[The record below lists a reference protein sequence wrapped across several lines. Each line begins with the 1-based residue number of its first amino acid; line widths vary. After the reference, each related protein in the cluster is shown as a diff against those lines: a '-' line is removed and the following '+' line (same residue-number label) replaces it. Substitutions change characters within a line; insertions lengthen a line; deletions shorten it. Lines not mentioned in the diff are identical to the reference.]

1 MILQIAECLGP
12 RNGDSQE
19 ESVVQDYLIHVK
31 VDKEPLKT
39 RMEMP
44 VHTT

>member
-1 MILQIAECLGP
+1 MILLIAECLGP
-12 RNGDSQE
+12 KSGNSHE
-19 ESVVQDYLIHVK
+19 EYEVQGYNIHEK